1 MFYAYIILNICV
13 RYKVFRCILYI
24 IYINKKCLNWCY
36 INKIIG
42 HNKVYMCLIMNSKIW
57 NSFWEDTYE
66 KQKSQ
71 DEIFN
76 VWFLQENQP
85 NVPNR
90 TGHYG
95 NECFKFAIMGPYW
108 LLLSLISWYLNK
120 YFEARNLHVTI
131 SNLLDCFTVIIPR
144 RSMHACMLSHFS
156 PVWLFMTLWI
166 HNPPGFSVH
175 GILQARILEWVAMP
189 SSRGSSRLRDW
200 TGISCL
206 LH

>member
-1 MFYAYIILNICV
+1 MYICV
-13 RYKVFRCILYI
+13 LLWILKSEIHFEKTHMRNRNHRMKYLMCGFS
-24 IYINKKCLNWCY
+24 KK
-36 INKIIG
+36 
-42 HNKVYMCLIMNSKIW
+42 
-57 NSFWEDTYE
+57 T
-66 KQKSQ
+66 
-71 DEIFN
+71 
-76 VWFLQENQP
+76 NQMYQIE
-85 NVPNR
+85 
-90 TGHYG
+90 H
-95 NECFKFAIMGPYW
+95 W

-166 HNPPGFSVH
+166 HNPPGFPVH